1 MSSTA
6 SRSAPV
12 LPSRAG
18 PVTSRYLMIALKEAA
33 RSECRFK
40 VGAVLVKGGRVLGR
54 SCNRRRNCPR
64 TDFRHATF
72 HAEEALMR
80 TTDIPRRAVV
90 YVARLGRT
98 GAPLL
103 ARPCP
108 RCQHQLAA
116 RGITLAHYTTGA
128 GSGTLR
134 MS

>member
-1 MSSTA
+1 MSNTF
-6 SRSAPV
+6 RSDFP
-12 LPSRAG
+12 LPSRPN
-18 PVTSRYLMIALKEAA
+18 PVTNRYLVIALKEAA
-33 RSECRFK
+33 HSECRYK

-54 SCNRRRNCPR
+54 SCNRRRNSPR

-80 TTDIPRRAVV
+80 GTDIPPRTVV
-90 YVARLGRT
+90 YVARLSRT

-108 RCQHQLAA
+108 RCQRLLAA
-116 RGITLAHYTTGA
+116 RGITLAHYTTGS

>member
-1 MSSTA
+1 
-6 SRSAPV
+6 
-12 LPSRAG
+12 
-18 PVTSRYLMIALKEAA
+18 MIALKEAA
-33 RSECRFK
+33 YSECRFR

-72 HAEEALMR
+72 HAEEALLR

-90 YVARLGRT
+90 YVARLGRE
-98 GAPLL
+98 GVPLL

-108 RCQHQLAA
+108 RCQRQLAA
-116 RGITLAHYTTGA
+116 RGISLAHYTTDT